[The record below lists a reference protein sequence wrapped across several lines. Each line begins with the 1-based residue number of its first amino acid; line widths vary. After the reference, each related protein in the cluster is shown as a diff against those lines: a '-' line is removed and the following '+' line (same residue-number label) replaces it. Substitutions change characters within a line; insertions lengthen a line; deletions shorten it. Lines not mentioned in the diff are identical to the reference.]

1 MGASNTIE
9 RSATTSDVPD
19 QNLCPADAS
28 CQL

>member
-19 QNLCPADAS
+19 QDLRPPDAS